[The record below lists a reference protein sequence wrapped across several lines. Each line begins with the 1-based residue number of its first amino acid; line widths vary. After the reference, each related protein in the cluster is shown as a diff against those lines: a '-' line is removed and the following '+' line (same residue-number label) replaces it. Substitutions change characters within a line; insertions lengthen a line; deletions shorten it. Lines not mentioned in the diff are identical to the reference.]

1 MNYSMARYATARFP
15 VKEAHEATWARR
27 IALFFVQLLILTVL
41 LHRFSLLTT
50 PVALNLIGVS
60 LGGLLLAIAVAVFS
74 LIRIW
79 FGGQTGAGQAFA
91 AIVIALLGLAAPA
104 FFVSKAAFLP
114 RLNDIATS
122 PDEPLAFNVLLG
134 QRPADAN
141 PIKDPDAAAIEE
153 QVDAYPDL
161 GPMLL
166 ERAAPEVFSLVQEA
180 VERRGWTIASSETPG
195 ESGIGRIEATDRTLV
210 MGFTDDVIVQVKGDD
225 TRAQIDVR
233 SVSRYGMHDLG
244 ANAARIRALFEEVTA
259 ALEKGEKTV
268 LEQAAP
274 KKEKPAATKGTTKL
288 EKGEKTVLE
297 QAKPKKDAAPAKKQ
311 GTKKGV
317 KKRAKKKRPIAR

>member
-1 MNYSMARYATARFP
+1 MTRYATARFP
-15 VKEAHEATWARR
+15 VKEAYEATWARR

-50 PVALNLIGVS
+50 PVALNLFGVS
-60 LGGLLLAIAVAVFS
+60 IAGFFLAIAVSIFS

-91 AIVIALLGLAAPA
+91 AIVIALLGLAAPT
-104 FFVSKAAFLP
+104 FFVAKGVLLP

-122 PDEPLAFNVLLG
+122 PDEPLAFNVLLS

-141 PIKDPDAAAIEE
+141 PIKNPDAAAIE
-153 QVDAYPDL
+153 QQIDAYPDL
-161 GPMLL
+161 GPMVL

-180 VERRGWTIASSETPG
+180 VERRGWTIVSSETPG
-195 ESGIGRIEATDRTLV
+195 ESGIGRIEATDRSLI
-210 MGFTDDVIVQVKGDD
+210 MGFTDDVVVQVKGDD

-244 ANAARIRALFEEVTA
+244 ANAARIRGLFEEITA
-259 ALEKGEKTV
+259 T
-268 LEQAAP
+268 
-274 KKEKPAATKGTTKL
+274 L

-297 QAKPKKDAAPAKKQ
+297 QAKPKEAAPAKNDATQKR
-311 GTKKGV
+311 V
-317 KKRAKKKRPIAR
+317 KKRVKKKRPIAR

>member
-1 MNYSMARYATARFP
+1 MNYTMARYATARFP
-15 VKEAHEATWARR
+15 VKEAHEATWSRR

-50 PVALNLIGVS
+50 PVALNLFGVS
-60 LGGLLLAIAVAVFS
+60 LAGFFLAIAIAIFS

-91 AIVIALLGLAAPA
+91 AIVIALLGLAAPT
-104 FFVSKAAFLP
+104 FFVAKAALLP

-122 PDEPLAFNVLLG
+122 PDEPLAFNVLLS

-141 PIKDPDAAAIEE
+141 PIKNPDAAAIE
-153 QVDAYPDL
+153 QQIDAYPDL
-161 GPMLL
+161 GPMVL

-180 VERRGWTIASSETPG
+180 VERRGWTIVSSETPG
-195 ESGIGRIEATDRTLV
+195 ESGIGRIEATDRSLI
-210 MGFTDDVIVQVKGDD
+210 MGFTDDVVVQVKGDD

-244 ANAARIRALFEEVTA
+244 ANAARIRALFEEITA
-259 ALEKGEKTV
+259 T
-268 LEQAAP
+268 
-274 KKEKPAATKGTTKL
+274 L

-297 QAKPKKDAAPAKKQ
+297 QAKPKEAAPAKNDATQKR
-311 GTKKGV
+311 V
-317 KKRAKKKRPIAR
+317 KKRVKKRRPAAR

>member
-1 MNYSMARYATARFP
+1 MARYATARFP

-50 PVALNLIGVS
+50 PVALNLMAVS
-60 LGGLLLAIAVAVFS
+60 IGGLFLAIAVAMFS

-91 AIVIALLGLAAPA
+91 AIVIALVGLAAPG
-104 FFVSKAAFLP
+104 FFVAKAALLP
-114 RLNDIATS
+114 RLTDVATS
-122 PDEPLAFNVLLG
+122 PDEPLAFNVLLS

-141 PIKDPDAAAIEE
+141 PIKDPDAAAIELQIE
-153 QVDAYPDL
+153 AYPDL
-161 GPMLL
+161 GPMIL

-180 VERRGWTIASSETPG
+180 VERRGWTIVSSETPG
-195 ESGIGRIEATDRTLV
+195 ENGIGRIEATDRSRI
-210 MGFTDDVIVQVKGDD
+210 MGFTDDVVVQVKGDD

-244 ANAARIRALFEEVTA
+244 ANAARIRALFEEI
-259 ALEKGEKTV
+259 
-268 LEQAAP
+268 
-274 KKEKPAATKGTTKL
+274 TTTL

-297 QAKPKKDAAPAKKQ
+297 QAKPKEEAAPAKDATQKR
-311 GTKKGV
+311 V
-317 KKRAKKKRPIAR
+317 KKRVKKRRPVAR

>member
-195 ESGIGRIEATDRTLV
+195 ESGIGRIEATDRTQV

-244 ANAARIRALFEEVTA
+244 ANAARIRALFEEVT
-259 ALEKGEKTV
+259 
-268 LEQAAP
+268 
-274 KKEKPAATKGTTKL
+274 TTL

-297 QAKPKKDAAPAKKQ
+297 QAKPKEEAAPAKKQ

>member
-1 MNYSMARYATARFP
+1 MNYTMARYATARFP

-50 PVALNLIGVS
+50 PVALNLFGVS
-60 LGGLLLAIAVAVFS
+60 LAGFFLAIAIAIFS

-91 AIVIALLGLAAPA
+91 AIVIALLGLAAPT
-104 FFVSKAAFLP
+104 FFVAKGALLP
-114 RLNDIATS
+114 RLTDIATS
-122 PDEPLAFNVLLG
+122 PDEPLAFNVLLS

-141 PIKDPDAAAIEE
+141 PIKNPDAAAIE
-153 QVDAYPDL
+153 QQIDAYPDL
-161 GPMLL
+161 GPMVL

-180 VERRGWTIASSETPG
+180 VERRGWTIVSSETPG
-195 ESGIGRIEATDRTLV
+195 ESGIGRIEATDRSLI
-210 MGFTDDVIVQVKGDD
+210 MGFTDDVVVQVKGDD

-244 ANAARIRALFEEVTA
+244 ANAARIRGLFEEITA
-259 ALEKGEKTV
+259 TLEKGEKTV
-268 LEQAAP
+268 LEQ
-274 KKEKPAATKGTTKL
+274 T
-288 EKGEKTVLE
+288 
-297 QAKPKKDAAPAKKQ
+297 KPKEAAPAKNNATQKR
-311 GTKKGV
+311 V
-317 KKRAKKKRPIAR
+317 KKRVKKKRPIAR

>member
-1 MNYSMARYATARFP
+1 VSYTTARYATARFP

-50 PVALNLIGVS
+50 PVALNLMGVS
-60 LGGLLLAIAVAVFS
+60 IGGLFLAIAIAMFS

-91 AIVIALLGLAAPA
+91 AIVIALVGLAAPG
-104 FFVSKAAFLP
+104 FFVAKAALLP
-114 RLNDIATS
+114 RLTDIATS
-122 PDEPLAFNVLLG
+122 PDEPLAFNVLLS

-153 QVDAYPDL
+153 QIEAYPDL
-161 GPMLL
+161 GPMIL

-180 VERRGWTIASSETPG
+180 VERRGWTIVSSETPG
-195 ESGIGRIEATDRTLV
+195 ENGIGRIEATDRSRI
-210 MGFTDDVIVQVKGDD
+210 MGFTDDVVVQVKGDD

-233 SVSRYGMHDLG
+233 SVSRYGMADLG
-244 ANAARIRALFEEVTA
+244 ANAARIRALFEEI
-259 ALEKGEKTV
+259 
-268 LEQAAP
+268 
-274 KKEKPAATKGTTKL
+274 TTTL

-297 QAKPKKDAAPAKKQ
+297 QAKPKEEAAPAKDATNKR
-311 GTKKGV
+311 V
-317 KKRAKKKRPIAR
+317 KKRVKKRRPVTR

>member
-1 MNYSMARYATARFP
+1 MTRYATARFP
-15 VKEAHEATWARR
+15 VKEAYEATWARR

-50 PVALNLIGVS
+50 PVALNLFGVS
-60 LGGLLLAIAVAVFS
+60 IAGFFLAIAIAMFS

-79 FGGQTGAGQAFA
+79 FGGHTGAGQAFA
-91 AIVIALLGLAAPA
+91 AIVIALLGLAAPT
-104 FFVSKAAFLP
+104 FFVAKGALLP

-122 PDEPLAFNVLLG
+122 PDEPLAFNVLLS

-141 PIKDPDAAAIEE
+141 PIKNPDAAAIEE
-153 QVDAYPDL
+153 QIDAYPDL
-161 GPMLL
+161 GPMVL

-180 VERRGWTIASSETPG
+180 VERRGWTIVSSETPG
-195 ESGIGRIEATDRTLV
+195 ETGIGRIEATDRTLV
-210 MGFTDDVIVQVKGDD
+210 MGFTDDVVVQVKGDD

-244 ANAARIRALFEEVTA
+244 ANAARIRALFEEI
-259 ALEKGEKTV
+259 
-268 LEQAAP
+268 
-274 KKEKPAATKGTTKL
+274 TTTL

-297 QAKPKKDAAPAKKQ
+297 QAKPKEAAEPAKKDATQ
-311 GTKKGV
+311 KRV
-317 KKRAKKKRPIAR
+317 KKRVKKRRPVTR